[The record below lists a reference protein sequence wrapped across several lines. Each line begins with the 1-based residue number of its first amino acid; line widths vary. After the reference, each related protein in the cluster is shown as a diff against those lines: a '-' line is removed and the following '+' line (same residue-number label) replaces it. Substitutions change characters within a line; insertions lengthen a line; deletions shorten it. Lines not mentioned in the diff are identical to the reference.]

1 MLDEMRIAAEAAAT
15 LSTGIRPPSHV
26 DLAVLAEVGAVAE
39 GLATLTAMEGLLVRV
54 DALMAHQ

>member
-1 MLDEMRIAAEAAAT
+1 MRIAAEAAAT
-15 LSTGIRPPSHV
+15 LSSGVRPPSLV

-39 GLATLTAMEGLLVRV
+39 GLATLTAMEGLFVCV